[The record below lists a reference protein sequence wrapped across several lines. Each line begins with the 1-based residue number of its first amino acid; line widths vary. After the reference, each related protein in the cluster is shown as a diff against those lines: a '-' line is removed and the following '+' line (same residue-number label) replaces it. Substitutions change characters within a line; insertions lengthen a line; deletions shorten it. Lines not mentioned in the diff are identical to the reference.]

1 MIDIQHEKE
10 ATLHVNVHN
19 EKSRKRK
26 DMNKM
31 SEFSLKNIQA
41 NAIHTQELTSSKNEE
56 SNMYAQRK
64 TDVICLILRNVKR
77 MVSSLS
83 NNIWQCPRTP

>member
-19 EKSRKRK
+19 ENSLKRK

-31 SEFSLKNIQA
+31 SLISIEKYSSERDPYARINI
-41 NAIHTQELTSSKNEE
+41 IQEW
-56 SNMYAQRK
+56 RK
-64 TDVICLILRNVKR
+64 
-77 MVSSLS
+77 
-83 NNIWQCPRTP
+83 